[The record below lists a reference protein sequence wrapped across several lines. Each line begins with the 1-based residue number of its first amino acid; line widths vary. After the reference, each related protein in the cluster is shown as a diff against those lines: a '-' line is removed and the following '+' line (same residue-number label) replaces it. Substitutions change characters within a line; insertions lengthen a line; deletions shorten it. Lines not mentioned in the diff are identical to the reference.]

1 VQGSTSTPP
10 SLFGYPSRDVHPLA
24 PCGASSSS
32 SSVST
37 PDQDLSDDYLE
48 IETSEC
54 EEPAEG
60 DRLILMVA
68 PNGDR
73 SHNNSSRYLT
83 IGRLEASNAR
93 TPRAGLVQNLNPDFN
108 AMRVQAIM
116 ENIQWMTP
124 DGSPLAI
131 LA

>member
-1 VQGSTSTPP
+1 
-10 SLFGYPSRDVHPLA
+10 
-24 PCGASSSS
+24 
-32 SSVST
+32 
-37 PDQDLSDDYLE
+37 LSDDYLE

-54 EEPAEG
+54 GEPAEG

-68 PNGDR
+68 LNGDR